1 MSQLIQLPGS
11 HSPQGQ
17 WVAPDRVSSIEAKE
31 QEYEPPCVVV
41 STKDGARIVINPD
54 DWKKAVALRDSI
66 AGQVNDALKPKP
78 VKAGAIT

>member
-11 HSPQGQ
+11 QSPQGQ

-31 QEYEPPCVVV
+31 REYEPPCVVLC
-41 STKDGARIVINPD
+41 TKDGACIVINAG
-54 DWKKAVALRDSI
+54 DWNKAVALRDSI
-66 AGQVNDALKPKP
+66 AGQLNEALKPKP